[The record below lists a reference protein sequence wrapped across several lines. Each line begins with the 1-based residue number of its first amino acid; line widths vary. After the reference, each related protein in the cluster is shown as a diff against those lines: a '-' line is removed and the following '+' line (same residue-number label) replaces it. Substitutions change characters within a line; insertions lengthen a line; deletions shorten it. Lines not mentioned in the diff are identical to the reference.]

1 MEKAAFRADGE
12 QWSVDSVLD
21 VVRGSL
27 RFDTMRAFTRCL
39 HIVGEYEGVVIRR
52 LKDRFSNPTDSGWRD
67 CLLNISFAD
76 DPDKCVASNDAFPRV
91 LAHERALSRRTQ
103 QLTHIAHPPTPSP
116 PTPTHSLAR
125 CCAAT

>member
-1 MEKAAFRADGE
+1 MEKAAFRADGD
-12 QWSVDSVLD
+12 QWSVSSVLD

-39 HIVGEYEGVVIRR
+39 RLVGEYEGVVIRR

-76 DPDKCVASNDAFPRV
+76 DPEKCVRNKRA
-91 LAHERALSRRTQ
+91 ERANASAFLCTSGPVLVLSF
-103 QLTHIAHPPTPSP
+103 
-116 PTPTHSLAR
+116 AR
-125 CCAAT
+125 AGEC